1 MGLLNSKNR
10 LSLLIAPGLVSSFL
24 ARLHLLRIFLNH
36 PDPGEE
42 NERPYPSAYDMD
54 MACLRIFTAYGPPQR
69 PEMASHK
76 FARLIDL
83 GEKIPLCGDGFSR
96 RD

>member
-1 MGLLNSKNR
+1 MKD
-10 LSLLIAPGLVSSFL
+10 LIPRHTAL
-24 ARLHLLRIFLNH
+24 
-36 PDPGEE
+36 
-42 NERPYPSAYDMD
+42 D